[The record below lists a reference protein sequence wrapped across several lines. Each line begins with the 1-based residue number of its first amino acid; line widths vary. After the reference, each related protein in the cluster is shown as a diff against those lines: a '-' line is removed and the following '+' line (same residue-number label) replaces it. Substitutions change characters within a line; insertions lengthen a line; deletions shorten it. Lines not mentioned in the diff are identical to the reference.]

1 MSGVATV
8 TGVSPGIGEAYAEQL
23 AAASTARQRRL
34 RQRTRTPGGGLPERP
49 APRPPPPAPWLSA
62 GTEVSACGDVL
73 IAACGQR
80 DDPHDAG

>member
-8 TGVSPGIGEAYAEQL
+8 TGASPGIGEAYAEQL

-49 APRPPPPAPWLSA
+49 APRALALS
-62 GTEVSACGDVL
+62 GHGGIGV
-73 IAACGQR
+73 R
-80 DDPHDAG
+80 